1 MSRYTEDIHA
11 AVGALGQE
19 PVGRPGIVVVVPDN
33 YLPEPRP
40 EGPGG
45 VGDVPANAGFRSE
58 ILVGYYSTSD
68 PNHGVELSDIW
79 VRSATASGTI
89 EVVRCSTASA
99 FTDQPFVAGDA
110 GWGKTTLRIFTKNTA
125 AASTSDGT
133 VVNTVGAATAGDWVK
148 VLGIIRLRGRRA
160 QTSVIFRPTADNRS
174 IGVKFAYR
182 ELEKRS
188 L

>member
-45 VGDVPANAGFRSE
+45 YGDVTAAAGFRSE
-58 ILVGYYSTSD
+58 IMVGYYSTSD

-79 VRSATASGTI
+79 VRSATANGFI
-89 EVVRCSTASA
+89 EIVRCSTASG
-99 FTDQPFVAGDA
+99 FNEQTFVAGDT
-110 GWGKTTLRIFTKNTA
+110 GWGRTMLRIFTKNNA

-133 VVNTVGAATAGDWVK
+133 VTSTFSGPTAGEWAK
-148 VLGIIRLRGRRA
+148 VPGIIRLRGRRG
-160 QTSVIFRPTADNRS
+160 QTSVIFRPSADNRS